1 MAPSNT
7 PWKPKTLNGSTSGSS
22 ISSASSV
29 NRGPPPQPPPASRK
43 PSLVT
48 VHRTVSLL
56 SSPVCLSYQ
65 IFSFLFKRVTRR
77 IMCRTLGIRRACP
90 LNRRL

>member
-1 MAPSNT
+1 LSRTPSTEMAPSNT
-7 PWKPKTLNGSTSGSS
+7 SWKPKTLNGSTSGSS

-48 VHRTVSLL
+48 VNVSL
-56 SSPVCLSYQ
+56 SY
-65 IFSFLFKRVTRR
+65 L
-77 IMCRTLGIRRACP
+77 LLP
-90 LNRRL
+90 LNVKIFCTLLSFCCF